1 MFDESDSSV
10 KWCIIRAASY
20 SSFAG
25 TAAKHNSPGA
35 SHRLLAQAWRSSF
48 SGCESRQKPRP
59 ENGIQIPLQTIVI
72 IVGIVVAIIVNHCN
86 NNSHNKTS
94 NSFMLHGPKV

>member
-1 MFDESDSSV
+1 MPLQVAGVAGLVAGSIGRISYRVMFYESDSSV

-48 SGCESRQKPRP
+48 SGCESRQKPRL
-59 ENGIQIPLQTIVI
+59 ENAIQIPL
-72 IVGIVVAIIVNHCN
+72 
-86 NNSHNKTS
+86 
-94 NSFMLHGPKV
+94 